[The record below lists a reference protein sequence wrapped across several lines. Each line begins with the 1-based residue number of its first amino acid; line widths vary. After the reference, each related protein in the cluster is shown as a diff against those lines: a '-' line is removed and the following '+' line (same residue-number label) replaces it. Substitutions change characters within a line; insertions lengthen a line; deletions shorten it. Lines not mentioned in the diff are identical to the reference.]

1 MLDQTQRVCDPLT
14 FKAQQFDDW
23 TYEDL
28 VSEGLAML
36 PSLAPQWTDYNASDP
51 GITLVELFAWFTEML
66 IFQAGQLT
74 REDRAAFLK
83 LLTSAAET
91 PGGAELDQPT
101 QHALLAIRTPQRA
114 VTCSDY
120 ETLALRA
127 DSRVARAK
135 CVPLRKLDERNQAAR
150 NATRPGHVSLVVI
163 PAAGGNEHN
172 LNELILKVGRY
183 IEPRRILTTRV
194 HVVAPRHVDFE
205 VHLHVFAVPGVSS
218 RAVGDKARETLEKFF
233 DALHGGVDQ
242 AGWPLG
248 RDVYVSELYLV
259 VSRLNI
265 VDHVSRSVNP
275 HTGARI
281 EEIVVDP
288 AIVDRLD
295 RNPDGDL
302 ISLRLADDELP
313 GKVKISLSAATA
325 AEDLT
330 REL

>member
-1 MLDQTQRVCDPLT
+1 L
-14 FKAQQFDDW
+14 
-23 TYEDL
+23 
-28 VSEGLAML
+28 
-36 PSLAPQWTDYNASDP
+36 
-51 GITLVELFAWFTEML
+51 ELFAWFTEML

-74 REDRAAFLK
+74 WEDRAVFLK

-91 PGGAELDQPT
+91 STSAELEEPT
-101 QHALLAIRTPQRA
+101 QRALIAIRTPQRA
-114 VTCSDY
+114 VTCADY

-135 CVPLRKLDERNQAAR
+135 CIPLRKLDERNQAAR
-150 NATRPGHVSLVVI
+150 NAMRPGHVSLVVI
-163 PAAGGNEHN
+163 PCPGGNEHT
-172 LNELILKVGRY
+172 LHELILKVGRY

-205 VHLHVFAVPGVSS
+205 VHLHVVAVPGVSA
-218 RAVGDKARETLEKFF
+218 RAVVDKARETLEKFF
-233 DALHGGVDQ
+233 DPLKGGVDLS
-242 AGWPLG
+242 GWPLG

-259 VSRLNI
+259 VSRLTI

-281 EEIVVDP
+281 EEIGVDP

-302 ISLRLADDELP
+302 ISLRLTDDELP
-313 GKVKISLSAATA
+313 GKVKISLSGATA
-325 AEDLT
+325 AEDSS